1 MDCIAPETVDRG
13 YVAIE
18 DGNVATGGRPSCV
31 AMATRT
37 LQQETK
43 LGDGSAGR
51 GDRVELQW
59 QRRVL

>member
-1 MDCIAPETVDRG
+1 MDRG

-18 DGNVATGGRPSCV
+18 DSNVATGRRPSCV

-43 LGDGSAGR
+43 LGDAHLWKVR
-51 GDRVELQW
+51 YDYDDVYK
-59 QRRVL
+59 